1 MKRAVLFML
10 RILTATMLIWMAGF
24 VPALIPSASAA
35 GKNAKT
41 AIEYIPDGETVLF
54 DQDGVKLM
62 LTGEVEDKG
71 VTDLKLKVRFENHTD
86 KDLELAYQGTVNGKK
101 LKKKTMLRSRAEAGK
116 VSEPAISLNYGDL
129 GLLRFSDLREMKL
142 DFMIQITETINRITD
157 NIHDPS
163 SDLPANRHRNRS
175 SGSDRLHPSTQ
186 TISGIHRH
194 TTRRLLT
201 DMLLNLNY

>member
-101 LKKKTMLRSRAEAGK
+101 LKKKTMLAPGQKPGRFRNRPFPSTI
-116 VSEPAISLNYGDL
+116 AISV
-129 GLLRFSDLREMKL
+129 SCAS
-142 DFMIQITETINRITD
+142 
-157 NIHDPS
+157 P
-163 SDLPANRHRNRS
+163 
-175 SGSDRLHPSTQ
+175 
-186 TISGIHRH
+186 ISGK
-194 TTRRLLT
+194 
-201 DMLLNLNY
+201 